1 MSKNN
6 EIRVDV
12 IGVAGSG
19 KSTVIAVIAQALEEM
34 GLDHKVFAVDED
46 HLGFWSD
53 IEQRADELAEKG
65 TVVKI
70 HEVQTARDW

>member
-1 MSKNN
+1 MSKPN

-12 IGVAGSG
+12 IGGAGSG
-19 KSTVIAVIAQALEEM
+19 KSTVMAVIAQALEEV
-34 GLDHKVFAVDED
+34 GLQHKVFAVDED

-53 IEQRADELAEKG
+53 IEQRADELAKKD

-70 HEVQTARDW
+70 HEVQTARNF